1 MKKTLLC
8 SLTLL
13 AMLAFPK
20 NIVQASEDPDSNKYH
35 ITTIRWIDSTKD
47 NIDDDDRYVVII
59 GKVTGKVGDESYTF
73 NDGTGTIILDSA
85 DFKLPIGK
93 SIVVRGR
100 IDQDYFGND
109 VTGEGLEVD
118 VRSWRLE

>member
-8 SLTLL
+8 SLAVF
-13 AMLAFPK
+13 AMLALPK
-20 NIVQASEDPDSNKYH
+20 NMVRASEDPDSNKYH
-35 ITTIRWIDSTKD
+35 ITTIHWIDATKD

-59 GKVTGKVGDESYTF
+59 GKVTGRVGDESYTF
-73 NDGTGTIILDSA
+73 NDGTGTIVLDSA

-100 IDQDYFGND
+100 IDQDYFGNP

-118 VRSWRLE
+118 VRSWRHE

>member
-8 SLTLL
+8 ALAVF
-13 AMLAFPK
+13 AMLALPK
-20 NIVQASEDPDSNKYH
+20 NMARASEDPGSNKYH
-35 ITTIRWIDSTKD
+35 ITSIRWIDSTKD

-73 NDGTGTIILDSA
+73 NDGTGTIVLDSG

-109 VTGEGLEVD
+109 VTGEELEVD